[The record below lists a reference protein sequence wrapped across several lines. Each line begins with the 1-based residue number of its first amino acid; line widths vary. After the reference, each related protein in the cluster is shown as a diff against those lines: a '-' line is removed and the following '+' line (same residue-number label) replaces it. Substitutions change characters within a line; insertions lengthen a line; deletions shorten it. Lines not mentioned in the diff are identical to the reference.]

1 MEASS
6 LFIAVAMLILL
17 AVTSM
22 RYGVDSR
29 DAFASKERELAARG
43 IVWGGPRPAR
53 DVSGQPIALDS
64 RREQKSDD
72 CTVVPCGA

>member
-1 MEASS
+1 MEATS

-29 DAFASKERELAARG
+29 DVFASKERELAARG
-43 IVWGGPRPAR
+43 IVWGGPRDAR
-53 DVSGQPIALDS
+53 DRSGQPIALDS
-64 RREQKSDD
+64 RREQKGDD
-72 CTVVPCGA
+72 CAAVPCGA